1 MHVQSSLA
9 CMALAAGSAAASIVA
24 SDNVPLL
31 GPSFLSN
38 FDVTKSKHI
47 EAAKNKFPKL
57 IDVLFDSGTLNK
69 TDLVFSI
76 DVFSASTNES
86 IYSYHHV
93 GESSKKAVSKGRP
106 SENSIYRIGSVT
118 KMLTAYAII
127 AKAGMEILSHPVTIF
142 LPELAGNASDNAIER
157 IDWNDITVGALLA
170 HQGGTSDP
178 GGYYKVNPDDTEV
191 NDREAFF
198 KFMRDTQYP
207 TTTPSRNAVYS
218 DAGWGVATMLLER
231 LTGLEYKDAIKHV
244 LFEPLGMN
252 SSSAVAPNGTDVD
265 EVNLI
270 RSRGPLGSTWGTDTP
285 LFAGSGGI
293 YSSIKDLRRAGLSI
307 LNSEFLKPST
317 IREWMKPRSGTGA
330 MVELVGAPWE
340 IYRLT
345 LPTGPDSNRT
355 RVSDLYT
362 KSGGNIDYSCMFG
375 LSPDHGIGYSIM
387 IAGNATAS
395 FARFPLRDIVAAT
408 FITSAEYAAAENAE
422 ENLTGTFVVEGSET
436 TNLTLNFVKNEPGL
450 KLTSFFVEGQ
460 DALAKFVA
468 AHVFPTGLYSNSRS
482 LAALYN
488 TKGKFSA
495 AFRQITTRKR
505 PPPDRSAIE
514 GGHSA
519 VFGKGGALD
528 KSSLSDEDKDG
539 LIGMFDN
546 TISWMAIG
554 GDGATDE
561 FVLHLEDGKVVGI
574 TNPGLGLEFT
584 RAD

>member
-31 GPSFLSN
+31 GPSFLPN

-47 EAAKNKFPKL
+47 EAAKDKFPKL
-57 IDVLFDSGTLNK
+57 IDVLFDSETLNK

-93 GESSKKAVSKGRP
+93 GENSKKAVSKGRP

-127 AKAGMEILSHPVTIF
+127 SKAGMEVLSHPVTTF
-142 LPELAGNASDNAIER
+142 LPELAGNVSDNAIER

-170 HQGGTSDP
+170 HQAGAS
-178 GGYYKVNPDDTEV
+178 GYNSYLVANPNDTKL
-191 NDREAFF
+191 NDRAALL

-207 TTTPSRNAVYS
+207 TTTPFRNAAYS
-218 DAGWGVATMLLER
+218 DGGWGVATLLLER
-231 LTGLEYKDAIKHV
+231 LTGLEYKGVMKHV

-265 EVNLI
+265 ELNLL
-270 RSRGPLGSTWGTDTP
+270 RTLGPLGSGWGTDIL
-285 LFAGSGGI
+285 LFAGSGGL

-375 LSPDHGIGYSIM
+375 LSSDHGIGYSIM
-387 IAGNATAS
+387 IAGATTAS

-408 FITSAEYAAAENAE
+408 FVTSAEYAAAENAE

-436 TNLTLNFVKNEPGL
+436 TNITLNFVKDEPGL
-450 KLTSFFVEGQ
+450 KVTSFFIAGQ
-460 DALAKFVA
+460 DNITNVA
-468 AHVFPTGLYSNSRS
+468 AAHLFPTGLYSNSRS

-495 AFRQITTRKR
+495 AFRQVNTQKR
-505 PPPDRSAIE
+505 PPPDRSVIE
-514 GGHSA
+514 GGHST
-519 VFGKGGALD
+519 VFGKGGVLD
-528 KSSLSDEDKDG
+528 KSSLSDGAKDG

-554 GDGATDE
+554 GYGAIDE
-561 FVLHLEDGKVVGI
+561 FVFHLEDGKVVGI